1 MKFSPD
7 TSNRDWSHLLGAAK
21 WLAGALALSWLV
33 AFVALGY
40 PWTMVGSSL
49 DALSYLWM
57 ADALSHGVSRP
68 ESAFGAQ
75 YLFLSRFPPGY
86 PIYLAAFGAGVD
98 ADGMLRANLA
108 QMISVIAL
116 ILMLWVYALRL
127 TRSALAAWL
136 VLVYTLAQPMML
148 PWSLELFSEPLYAAL
163 LLGICLLSS
172 IERLPRAW
180 LWMAVLIGFA
190 CLVRSIG
197 LALIPALA
205 LWLWRTQRSPV
216 RALAASVI
224 AALPV
229 AVWSLLKPMQAAG
242 TKDSYLTQLRSEL
255 ANTGDQWLD
264 LVLAQLSGL
273 VSALAPGSL
282 PSALQLAIGGAV
294 LTLFARGAWR
304 ERERPNFTTLAVV
317 FTLLMLV
324 AWPFPRYLD
333 RLAGP
338 IVPLMLISIW
348 GWWVPRTAPT
358 SATPM
363 WSGYSAAVVGIG
375 AIIALA
381 GMTGAL
387 RSFAR
392 PALWTAETTLTP
404 YLRNASVF
412 AGSSPLLVAKIH
424 HASVLSAGRLADVV
438 PEPQCVSTTFAAWLM
453 LHTKVPVRDTAIPFD
468 WEHNPC
474 RFVFVMNLGSPRDGF
489 NGMYPMPLPRGQFAS
504 VFISRES
511 SEAPVLAAL
520 IQRRQP

>member
-1 MKFSPD
+1 MKFSTD
-7 TSNRDWSHLLGAAK
+7 ILNRDRSRLLSAAK
-21 WLAGALALSWLV
+21 WIAGALTLAWLV
-33 AFVALGY
+33 VFVALGY

-108 QMISVIAL
+108 QMTSVIAL

-136 VLVYTLAQPMML
+136 VLIYTLAQPMML

-163 LLGICLLSS
+163 LLGICLLPS

-197 LALIPALA
+197 LVLIPALA
-205 LWLWRTQRSPV
+205 LWLWRTQRSPA
-216 RALAASVI
+216 RALAASLI
-224 AALPV
+224 AALPM
-229 AVWSLLKPMQAAG
+229 AVWSLVKAMRATG
-242 TKDSYLTQLRSEL
+242 TEDSYLTQLRSEL
-255 ANTGDQWLD
+255 ANTGNQWLD
-264 LVLAQLSGL
+264 LVVAQLSSL

-282 PSALQLAIGGAV
+282 PAPLQMVIGGAV

-304 ERERPNFTTLAVV
+304 ERGRTSFTTLAVV
-317 FTLLMLV
+317 LTLLMLV

-338 IVPLMLISIW
+338 IVPLMLVSIW
-348 GWWVPRTAPT
+348 IWWVPRTSPT
-358 SATPM
+358 SATPVR
-363 WSGYSAAVVGIG
+363 SGYGAAIVGIG

-387 RSFAR
+387 RLFAR
-392 PALWTAETTLTP
+392 PALWATEPALTP

-412 AGSSPLLVAKIH
+412 ASNSPLLIAKIH
-424 HASVLSAGRLADVV
+424 HASVLSAGRLVDFV
-438 PEPQCVSTTFAAWLM
+438 PANQCVSTTFAAWLM
-453 LHTKVPVRDTAIPFD
+453 LHTQVPVRDTEIPFD
-468 WEHNPC
+468 WENNPC

-489 NGMYPMPLPRGQFAS
+489 NGMYPMPLPGGNFTS

-511 SEAPVLAAL
+511 SEAPVMAAL